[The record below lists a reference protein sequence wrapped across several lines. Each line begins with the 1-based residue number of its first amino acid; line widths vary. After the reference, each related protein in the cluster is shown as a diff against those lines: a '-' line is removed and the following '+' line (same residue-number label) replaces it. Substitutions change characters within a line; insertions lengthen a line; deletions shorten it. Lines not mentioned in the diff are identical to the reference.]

1 MLQRVAG
8 RKTLHPLRL
17 YLLFCMFIVTIRKS
31 KDPPG
36 FTVPPFF
43 DSFNSTAGQASCLSI
58 EVRKKMISDLI
69 EVLPS

>member
-1 MLQRVAG
+1 
-8 RKTLHPLRL
+8 
-17 YLLFCMFIVTIRKS
+17 MFIVTIRKS